1 MKLFLLA
8 MNLVGVPPFQ
18 AKKTEEKGGPSEA
31 DQKTIQAIEKLGG
44 SVRQI
49 AQNDDRLEVDFHLQP
64 GSLTDDQLAVLKDL
78 KKVIHLHLGNTNI
91 TDKGLAQISG
101 LTTLTELH
109 LEKTKIT
116 DAGLKSLARLSE
128 LSYLNLYGTGIT
140 DAGLVNLK
148 GLAKLKHLYLW
159 QTKVTPAGVNDL
171 RKAIP
176 GLDANIGP
184 DLESPKAAPESKEK
198 TDTKK

>member
-1 MKLFLLA
+1 MKPFLFALNLA
-8 MNLVGVPPFQ
+8 GLPAFQ
-18 AKKTEEKGGPSEA
+18 AKKAEEKGGPTEA
-31 DQKTIQAIEKLGG
+31 EQKAIQAIEKLGG

-64 GSLTDDQLAVLKDL
+64 GSLTDDQLATLKDL

-91 TDKGLAQISG
+91 TDRGLTQLAG

-116 DAGLKSLARLSE
+116 DAGLKSLANLSE
-128 LSYLNLYGTGIT
+128 LSYLNLYGTGVT
-140 DAGLVNLK
+140 DAGLVHLK
-148 GLAKLKHLYLW
+148 GLSKLKHLYLW

-171 RKAIP
+171 RKALP
-176 GLDANIGP
+176 GLDANTGP
-184 DLESPKAAPESKEK
+184 DLEVPKTAPETKEK
-198 TDTKK
+198 TEPKK

>member
-1 MKLFLLA
+1 MNLFLFA
-8 MNLVGVPPFQ
+8 MNRAGTPVFQ
-18 AKKTEEKGGPSEA
+18 AKKPEEKGGPSEA

-64 GSLTDDQLAVLKDL
+64 GSLTDDQLAILKDL

-91 TDKGLAQISG
+91 TDRGLAQLSG

-116 DAGLKSLARLSE
+116 DAGLKALAHLSE

-140 DAGLVNLK
+140 DAGLANLK
-148 GLAKLKHLYLW
+148 GLTKLKHLYLW

-184 DLESPKAAPESKEK
+184 DLESPKTGPESKEK

>member
-18 AKKTEEKGGPSEA
+18 AKEKGGPTEA

-116 DAGLKSLARLSE
+116 DAGLKSLGRLSE